1 MCIIALFFHLLWI
14 FRSDDVLFA
23 GVEEEWRWVTSRTNN
38 QQIHFP
44 NTKISFLEAGYII
57 GRQQNHSFKDAN
69 FTKIEEKPCS
79 TCRSFSVSLHPWMHG
94 SASLYVVYPASK
106 KRSLCLENGFVSC
119 SFHSSPK
126 FCSYLR
132 IPTIYTWLWGPCTVI

>member
-44 NTKISFLEAGYII
+44 NTKICFLDAGY
-57 GRQQNHSFKDAN
+57 
-69 FTKIEEKPCS
+69 S
-79 TCRSFSVSLHPWMHG
+79 TYREAEPFVQRCN
-94 SASLYVVYPASK
+94 LYEY
-106 KRSLCLENGFVSC
+106 
-119 SFHSSPK
+119 
-126 FCSYLR
+126 
-132 IPTIYTWLWGPCTVI
+132 

>member
-57 GRQQNHSFKDAN
+57 GRQRNHSFRDAN
-69 FTKIEEKPCS
+69 FTKIEEKSCFQKEIFVIGKWICWLFIRLVTQILFLS
-79 TCRSFSVSLHPWMHG
+79 ANTHNIYMVTCSLHSNITTMH
-94 SASLYVVYPASK
+94 
-106 KRSLCLENGFVSC
+106 
-119 SFHSSPK
+119 
-126 FCSYLR
+126 
-132 IPTIYTWLWGPCTVI
+132 